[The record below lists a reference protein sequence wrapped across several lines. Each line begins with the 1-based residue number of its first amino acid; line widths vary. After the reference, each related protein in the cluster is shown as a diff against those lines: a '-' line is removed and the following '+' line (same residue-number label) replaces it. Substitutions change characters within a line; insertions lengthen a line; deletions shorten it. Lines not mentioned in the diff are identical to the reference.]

1 MNIADHP
8 QYATLCETVPKEQ
21 HRHFAL
27 ENCPSCG
34 KKLKKVGG
42 YVTITSPRPGGG
54 FSLAMT
60 MVCPRCARR
69 IEQSPTQREKIM
81 NAIEQTV
88 LLAAGDVGGT
98 A

>member
-1 MNIADHP
+1 MNITEHP
-8 QYATLCETVPKEQ
+8 QYATLCETVPMSKQ
-21 HRHFAL
+21 QHFAL
-27 ENCPSCG
+27 DDCPSCG
-34 KKLKKVGG
+34 KKLKKLGG

-54 FSLAMT
+54 FNLAMT
-60 MVCPRCARR
+60 MVCPTCARR

-88 LLAAGDVGGT
+88 LLAVGDVGGE